1 MNDRRDRLSGVFRAA
16 WDNRTDPESL
26 RPIAA
31 LYWRVLLMIS
41 AAAIVVLL
49 GYGAYFFFDT
59 LKAIEPPA
67 SAITKR
73 TPKLDRAQL
82 ESVLAQ
88 LVAREEAFLN
98 RAAPAVIPPDP
109 SI

>member
-1 MNDRRDRLSGVFRAA
+1 MSDRRDRVGGAFRAA
-16 WDNRTDPESL
+16 WENRTDPESL

-31 LYWRVLLMIS
+31 LYWRVPLTIGVV
-41 AAAIVVLL
+41 AIVALL
-49 GYGAYFFFDT
+49 GYGAYFFLDT

-67 SAITKR
+67 SAIAKR

-88 LVAREEAFLN
+88 LAAREEAFLN
-98 RAAPAVIPPDP
+98 RAVPAAIPPDP